1 MIDMTALTQ
10 DALGAAA
17 LAVLELEA
25 ASVGPFLLSRP
36 FVVGP
41 LVGAFFGHPLLGG
54 GLGVAIE
61 AVTIEELPLG
71 GRLDLS
77 APVAAGVAAW
87 LAAGPEALAVEAAF
101 PVGLASGWVHARVE
115 RALRARR
122 GVHARRVEASLAAGR
137 GHRLGRELAS
147 SIGLQ
152 TAATFAV
159 TLAAVCVLGPLVA
172 RLWPVLPEMARA
184 GAQAV
189 FLTAPW
195 LGAGGLAASLWSRA

>member
-1 MIDMTALTQ
+1 MTDMAALAQ
-10 DALGAAA
+10 ASLGAAA
-17 LAVLELEA
+17 LAALELEA

-41 LVGAFFGHPLLGG
+41 LVGAFFGHALLGG

-61 AVTIEELPLG
+61 VVTLEELPLG

-87 LAAGPEALAVEAAF
+87 LSAGPEALAVEAAF
-101 PVGLASGWVHARVE
+101 PAGLAAGWVHARVE

-122 GVHARRVEASLAAGR
+122 GVHARRAEASLAAGR
-137 GHRLGRELAS
+137 GPRLGRELAR

-152 TAATFAV
+152 AAATFMV
-159 TLAAVCVLGPLVA
+159 TLAAVCVFGPSIA
-172 RLWPVLPEMARA
+172 RLWPVLPQAARA
-184 GAQAV
+184 GARAV

-195 LGAGGLAASLWSRA
+195 LGAGGLAASLWKRA